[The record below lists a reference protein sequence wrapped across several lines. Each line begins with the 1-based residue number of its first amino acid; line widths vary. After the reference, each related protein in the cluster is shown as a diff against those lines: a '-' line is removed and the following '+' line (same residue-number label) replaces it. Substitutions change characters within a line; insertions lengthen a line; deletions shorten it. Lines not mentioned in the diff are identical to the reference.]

1 MTTSTPRKAED
12 KPHRKRFGCIL
23 KFICGVFLLLLL
35 AAGGGYVWLSS
46 WKWHPLPAFHESW
59 TAEERSALS
68 RFDSYL
74 TGGGFEKDFLK
85 GMNTVSENIDSL
97 RAELG
102 YERASAAERFRI
114 RLEQQAITL
123 YTSYMLGKP
132 MRRELAAIVTSG
144 SAKREPLTIQAS
156 VKDTPARFALYTGN
170 TEAAKA
176 MIRHGANVNF
186 HDAGTKESLL
196 SCLLGNRSLH
206 GIHPLPLQ
214 ERLNT
219 ADWLVKQ
226 GADVH
231 RLRESLRYAPLLAG
245 QEQESILRWLHAH
258 GFGTEP
264 YEDGCPIY
272 EHMSHAVGYGFWKE
286 MFASGRLSLNDNRG
300 NRTPLQVLCS
310 QISTEEQVDMLEW
323 MLLRG
328 ASPNIPAQQEGLFPQ
343 EQPLELVLST
353 LCLLSD
359 TPEEAVPA
367 FRAVRLLQ
375 RHGAV
380 IPGQEAQP
388 DTDNMQQFLRQLRE
402 ANRRKRNKEQKE

>member
-1 MTTSTPRKAED
+1 MTTSTPQKTED
-12 KPHRKRFGCIL
+12 KPHRKRYGCIL
-23 KFICGVFLLLLL
+23 KLFCGVFLLLLL

-46 WKWHPLPAFHESW
+46 WKWYPLPAFHKSW

-74 TGGGFEKDFLK
+74 TDGGFEKDFLK

-144 SAKREPLTIQAS
+144 SAKREPLTLQAS
-156 VKDTPARFALYTGN
+156 VKDTPARFALYTGHL
-170 TEAAKA
+170 ESAKA
-176 MIRHGANVNF
+176 MLRHGADVNF
-186 HDAGTKESLL
+186 HNSGTKETLL
-196 SCLLGNRSLH
+196 SCLLGNRSVS
-206 GIHPLPLQ
+206 GAHPFPLQ

-219 ADWLVKQ
+219 ADWLVEQ

-231 RLRESLRYAPLLAG
+231 NLRESLRHAPVLAG

-264 YEDGCPIY
+264 YEDGCPVY

-286 MFASGRLSLNDNRG
+286 IFASGRLSLNDNRG

-310 QISTEEQVDMLEW
+310 YFSSDEQVDMLEW
-323 MLLRG
+323 MLRRG
-328 ASPNIPAQQEGLFPQ
+328 ASPNIPAQQEGLFPR
-343 EQPLELVLST
+343 EQPLELALT
-353 LCLLSD
+353 ALRMQAD
-359 TPEEAVPA
+359 EPEKAAPA

-380 IPGQEAQP
+380 IPGQDALP
-388 DTDNMQQFLRQLRE
+388 DTDDMQQFLRQLRE
-402 ANRRKRNKEQKE
+402 AN

>member
-12 KPHRKRFGCIL
+12 KPHRQRFGCIL

-46 WKWHPLPAFHESW
+46 WKWYPLPAFHESW
-59 TAEERSALS
+59 TAEERTALS

-144 SAKREPLTIQAS
+144 SAKREPLTLQAS
-156 VKDTPARFALYTGN
+156 VKDTPTRFALYTGHL
-170 TEAAKA
+170 ESAKA
-176 MIRHGANVNF
+176 MIRHGADVNF
-186 HDAGTKESLL
+186 HNSGTKETLL
-196 SCLLGNRSLH
+196 SGLLGNRSVS
-206 GIHPLPLQ
+206 GTHPFPLQ

-219 ADWLVKQ
+219 ADWLVEQ

-231 RLRESLRYAPLLAG
+231 SLRESLRYAPVLAG
-245 QEQESILRWLHAH
+245 QEQENILRWLHAH

-264 YEDGCPIY
+264 YEDGSPVY

-300 NRTPLQVLCS
+300 NRTPLQILCAY
-310 QISTEEQVDMLEW
+310 ISTDEQVDMLEW
-323 MLLRG
+323 MLRRG
-328 ASPNIPAQQEGLFPQ
+328 ASPNIPAQQEGLFPR
-343 EQPLELVLST
+343 EQPLELALTS
-353 LCLLSD
+353 LCMQAD
-359 TPEEAVPA
+359 EPEEAAPA

-380 IPGQEAQP
+380 IPGQDALP
-388 DTDNMQQFLRQLRE
+388 DTDDMQEFLRLHRQHSQRKH
-402 ANRRKRNKEQKE
+402 RRDK

>member
-1 MTTSTPRKAED
+1 MATNTPRKAAT
-12 KPHRKRFGCIL
+12 KPGRKRFGCVKKL
-23 KFICGVFLLLLL
+23 LCGVFLLMLL
-35 AAGGGYVWLSS
+35 AAGGGYVWLNC
-46 WKWHPLPAFHESW
+46 WKWYPLPAFHESW

-68 RFDSYL
+68 HFDSFL
-74 TGGGFEKDFLK
+74 TGGGVEKDFLT
-85 GMNTVSENIDSL
+85 GMSTFSENLDSL
-97 RAELG
+97 KNAIGL
-102 YERASAAERFRI
+102 ERASAAKQFLSRM
-114 RLEQQAITL
+114 EQQVLAL
-123 YTSYMLGKP
+123 YMSHILGKP
-132 MRRELAAIVTSG
+132 MRRELAAIVTGG
-144 SAKREPLTIQAS
+144 SARRAPLTILPS
-156 VKDTPARFALYTGN
+156 VKDTPARFALHTGH

-176 MIRHGANVNF
+176 MIRHGADVNF
-186 HDAGTKESLL
+186 HDTYTKETLL
-196 SCLLGNRSLH
+196 SCLLGNRSVS
-206 GIHPLPLQ
+206 GTHPLPLQ
-214 ERLNT
+214 ERLNI
-219 ADWLVKQ
+219 ADWLVEQ

-231 RLRESLRYAPLLAG
+231 SLRESLRYAPLLAG

-359 TPEEAVPA
+359 TPEEAAPA

-380 IPGQEAQP
+380 IPGLNALP
-388 DTDNMQQFLRQLRE
+388 DTDDMQEFLRQVQDR
-402 ANRRKRNKEQKE
+402 NQRVRRK